1 MKKLLVI
8 LSALALLVPVVS
20 EAKVPKKPAKV
31 FKHHKKAI
39 GNDVVPTKKK

>member
-1 MKKLLVI
+1 MKKLLTI
-8 LSALALLVPVVS
+8 LLASCLIVPVVA

-31 FKHHKKAI
+31 IKHHKKAI